1 MVSGGAT
8 RSISVGKFGAGGRPA
23 GFLLY
28 SAAVTAVAAIVACSD
43 GAAGGGVPSSVVG
56 SASPVPSVEGTPV
69 VDAASFLGGVFQG
82 RSTSEL
88 PAVVSAPDG
97 GGLSDLE
104 SVDDLNQSV
113 GESARL
119 EFVEQAAGCIDAW
132 RSSVLSLGVE
142 ADYSTIEGAMTTFRN
157 DFPDCDGEVWRMSL
171 REEASP
177 ACSGVMYA
185 EGLGPL
191 NGPGQTGWHSEGR
204 ALWVNFENSPL
215 GTGGGCWFYSD
226 VSGWLVRSGDGGVE
240 RRLLTIYEMGE
251 ASPGM
256 MAFRDNAILNC
267 DHRLR
272 AHILGLDGPLGS
284 DQLLEVVHG
293 FVNLP
298 GNVECAGVGWMPV
311 AVHDSSFCHGVPGGV
326 RVTGVYEDGAV
337 VVHWSEESV
346 LGTGGQCWVY
356 DSVEGA
362 WFRSLDRGE
371 LPQDGSEVAPA
382 TPGGIVGQAEG
393 RAFEVSPPVAGNI
406 AILDD
411 DAPLLADPGRSEV
424 CDLILK
430 SVLLLNPAPRTPP
443 DFASLINAIQ
453 HGVEGGVCVSERWSP
468 GVRGRM
474 LRDTAAGVVLP
485 DALRNGTGYDLET
498 GSIRVVFFDGER
510 PFDGAGEWIWLS
522 GGVGWQ
528 SLP

>member
-1 MVSGGAT
+1 MSGGVT
-8 RSISVGKFGAGGRPA
+8 RPISVGNSGAAGRSSR
-23 GFLLY
+23 FLL
-28 SAAVTAVAAIVACSD
+28 SLAAFTAVAAIVACSD
-43 GAAGGGVPSSVVG
+43 DTSDRGVPASVAEL
-56 SASPVPSVEGTPV
+56 ASPVPSVEETPV
-69 VDAASFLGGVFQG
+69 ADASSFLGGVFQG
-82 RSTSEL
+82 RPTSEL
-88 PAVVSAPDG
+88 PTVVVVPDG
-97 GGLSDLE
+97 EGLSELA
-104 SVDDLNQSV
+104 SIGDLNQGV
-113 GESARL
+113 EELARW
-119 EFVEQAAGCIDAW
+119 EFMEQVAGCVDAW
-132 RSSVLSLGVE
+132 RSSVLSLGVA
-142 ADYSTIEGAMTTFRN
+142 ADYSAIEGVMTTFRN
-157 DFPDCDGEVWRMSL
+157 DFPDCDGETWRMSI

-191 NGPGQTGWHSEGR
+191 DGPGRTGWHSQGR

-226 VSGWLVRSGDGGVE
+226 VSDWLVRSGDGGEE
-240 RRLLTIYEMGE
+240 RRLLTIYDMAE

-256 MAFRDNAILNC
+256 TAFRGNAILNC

-284 DQLLEVVHG
+284 EQLLEVVHG
-293 FVNLP
+293 FVNRP

-311 AVHDSSFCHGVPGGV
+311 AVHDSSSCHGVPGGV
-326 RVTGVYEDGAV
+326 RATGVYEDGAV

-371 LPQDGSEVAPA
+371 LPQDGSEVAPV
-382 TPGGIVGQAEG
+382 TPGGIVSQADG
-393 RAFEVSPPVAGNI
+393 RAFEVSPPVAGSI
-406 AILDD
+406 AVLDD

-453 HGVEGGVCVSERWSP
+453 HGVDGGVCVPERWSP

-474 LRDTAAGVVLP
+474 SRDTAAGVVLP
-485 DALRNGTGYDLET
+485 DALRDGTGYDPET
-498 GSIRVVFFDGER
+498 GSIRMVFFDGER
-510 PFDGAGEWIWLS
+510 PFDGANEWIWLS

-528 SLP
+528 SLR